1 MKKSLEILGVKSS
14 SLEEID
20 IIGPRKKNDSDVSA
34 ELENLTE
41 EEQENHLRKLLEK
54 KPTGLVGSKRL
65 LAKLVKNKDLKLA
78 IDMIFSACLSGPV
91 DTETYYLLA
100 EIAFENGAW
109 EITRKTIEITQWLG
123 MESKLNLDN
132 LDNLYNLTLKKI
144 KDKEHDNSQNKFWC
158 NRNPDAFWILEK
170 LYLGNQKEKLITYSF
185 NLLNKYPNQIE
196 SYEAVYKALTL
207 SKHKGGIEKFINY
220 LKGNLN
226 HDKIIQNLYLGAV
239 YYFQNERELSI
250 QHLLENLKIKP
261 MHPKSLLYLALNNLM
276 LGDTTNFT
284 KFFEKIIPETDP
296 KFSAVYFIYSVLNEL
311 NSEQAEF
318 PNHKVVSKEITNI
331 LEKLSETNQHK
342 LADKIIDQF
351 KKLEYKQSL
360 PFYPLYFAEMFIKQK
375 KLDKAKSLL
384 ENCSLY
390 EVHRL
395 KSWIYRLEGNESL
408 AEKELYEYRKNW
420 IPEKDKG
427 IYCKCEG
434 LDLPNESPEKKE
446 EIFEVLE
453 SAYTQTKEL
462 ITDLIT
468 EYGLNLMTCIE
479 TGCQDCCKRT
489 FPLATYTEYLYMRE
503 WLENQDDGFKN
514 KILEESKVIANY
526 YRERYKK
533 EPRFLIGDEGPFTN
547 VYPLNFNFSCPFLG
561 DNKCNAYEARPFACR
576 AYGFSSHDGV
586 TFKGCNYFFEQFKS
600 VTNMHH
606 VRKVIDASSFY
617 KFAKDA
623 DETLIGTKIMA
634 PLPIWFA
641 QSHEE
646 TMKKVREAL
655 NSAADNK
662 A

>member
-1 MKKSLEILGVKSS
+1 MKKSLEILGVESS

-20 IIGPRKKNDSDVSA
+20 KIGPRKKNDSDISQ
-34 ELENLTE
+34 ELESLTE
-41 EEQENHLRKLLEK
+41 EEKESHLRKLLEK
-54 KPTGLVGSKRL
+54 KPNGFVSSKRL

-78 IDMIFSACLSGPV
+78 VEMIFSACLSEAV
-91 DTETYYLLA
+91 DPENYYLLA
-100 EIAFENGAW
+100 EIAFENNAW
-109 EITRKTIEITQWLG
+109 DITRKSLEITKWLN
-123 MESKLNLDN
+123 METNLNFKDLDG
-132 LDNLYNLTLKKI
+132 LHAICLEKI
-144 KDKEHDNSQNKFWC
+144 KNKEHDNSQNNFWC

-170 LYLGNQKEKLITYSF
+170 LYLHNEKEKLITYCF
-185 NLLNKYPNQIE
+185 NLLNKYQNQID
-196 SYEAVYKALTL
+196 SYEAVYKVLAL
-207 SKHKGGIEKFINY
+207 SKNKEGIEKFIQY
-220 LKGNLN
+220 LKENVN
-226 HDKIIQNLYLGAV
+226 HDKLIQNLYLGAT
-239 YYFQNERELSI
+239 YYLIDKPEDSI
-250 QHLLENLKIKP
+250 RHLLESVKIKNLY
-261 MHPKSLLYLALNNLM
+261 PKSLLYLALNYLM
-276 LGDTTNFT
+276 LGDTTNFI
-284 KFFEKIIPETDP
+284 KIFERIIPETDP
-296 KFSAVYFIYSVLNEL
+296 KFSAVYFIYSVLSNL
-311 NSEQAEF
+311 NSEESEF
-318 PNHKVVSKEITNI
+318 PNHKVVAKEITNI
-331 LEKLSETNQHK
+331 FEKLSERNQQD
-342 LADKIIDQF
+342 LIYKIADQF
-351 KKLEYKQSL
+351 NNLNYKKSL

-375 KLDKAKSLL
+375 KLEKAKALL
-384 ENCSLY
+384 EQCELY

-395 KSWIYRLEGNESL
+395 KAWIERLEGNEAL

-434 LDLPNESPEKKE
+434 LNIPEKSPKE
-446 EIFEVLE
+446 KQEIFNVLE
-453 SAYTQTKEL
+453 SSYTQTK
-462 ITDLIT
+462 DLIIDFVT

-503 WLENQDDGFKN
+503 WLEKQDENFKN
-514 KILEESKVIANY
+514 KIVEESKVIANY

-533 EPRFLIGDEGPFTN
+533 EPRFLIGDEGPFTK

-606 VRKVIDASSFY
+606 VRKVIDATSFY

-646 TMKKVREAL
+646 TMKKVKEAL
-655 NSAADNK
+655 NSTATV
-662 A
+662 